1 MEYTDRQKKIIDIV
15 KKRGP
20 ITGDEIGK
28 ILELTRGAL
37 RTDFSILTKNN
48 ILNSKPR
55 KGYTYLGEGNASGN
69 KLGDKQ
75 VKTYMGVPSVLS
87 EETTVYEAIVSL
99 FLKDTGSLLIVK
111 DGYLSGIVSRKD
123 LLKHVIGGKE
133 NQKSPIGMIM
143 TRMPNIIVCFP
154 SDSIHSVAEK
164 MVEHE
169 IDSIPVVEEKVHDK
183 KTRYKVLG
191 KISKTTITRIFVD
204 EFKKK

>member
-1 MEYTDRQKKIIDIV
+1 MDYTERQRKIIDIV

-37 RTDFSILTKNN
+37 RTDFSILTKNK

-55 KGYTYLGEGNASGN
+55 KGYTYLGEGNTSGN

-75 VKTYMGVPSVLS
+75 VKTYMGVPSVLT
-87 EETTVYEAIVSL
+87 EESTVYEAIVSL

-123 LLKHVIGGKE
+123 LLKHVMGGKE
-133 NQKSPIGMIM
+133 NHKSPIGMIM
-143 TRMPNIIVCFP
+143 TRMPNIIVCLP
-154 SDSIHSVAEK
+154 TDSIHSAAEK

-169 IDSIPVVEEKVHDK
+169 IDSIPVVEEDIQDK
-183 KTRYKVLG
+183 KQDTRFSEKFPKQL
-191 KISKTTITRIFVD
+191 
-204 EFKKK
+204 